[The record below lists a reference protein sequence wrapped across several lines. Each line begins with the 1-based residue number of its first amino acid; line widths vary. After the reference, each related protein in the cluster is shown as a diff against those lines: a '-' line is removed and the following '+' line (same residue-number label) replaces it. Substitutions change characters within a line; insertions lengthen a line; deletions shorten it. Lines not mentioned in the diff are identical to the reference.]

1 MANKSENRAMAAM
14 TLVGIARLAA
24 SSKLLEAKQA
34 VEYFELP
41 ARSILN
47 RTRPNM
53 PFRWTINPYRG
64 CEFGCKYCYARYTH
78 DVMELDATDFEDKIY
93 AKHASAALLRQEL
106 SRIDRKEHI
115 ALGTATDPYQPA
127 ERRFGRTRAILEVF
141 ARERGRFLGI
151 TTKSD
156 LVLRDLDLLRE
167 IARSNV
173 LGVNMTI
180 TTLDQGLAR
189 LLEPRAPRPALRLE
203 TVRRLSAAGICVSVF
218 PNPIMPGITDGEQ
231 ALDRLARAAK
241 EAGALSFGGGPLFLM
256 PSAQKVFF
264 PFLDEHYPDLA
275 PKYRETFARGAY
287 LSKAYKE
294 GLRDRV
300 QRIRDRYGLA
310 SGMIEYQP
318 ELWSGEEQGELF
330 PLQ

>member
-1 MANKSENRAMAAM
+1 MA
-14 TLVGIARLAA
+14 LVGIARLA
-24 SSKLLEAKQA
+24 SQSKLLGAKRV
-34 VEYFELP
+34 VEYFEIP

-47 RTRPNM
+47 RTKPNM

-64 CEFGCKYCYARYTH
+64 CEFGCKYCFARYTH
-78 DVMELDATDFEDKIY
+78 EFMELDVTEFEDKIY
-93 AKHASAALLRQEL
+93 AKQAAAELLRQEL

-156 LVLRDLDLLRE
+156 LVLRDIDLLRE
-167 IARSNV
+167 IARANV
-173 LGVNMTI
+173 LGVNLTI
-180 TTLDQGLAR
+180 TTLDEKLAR

-203 TVRRLSAAGICVSVF
+203 TVRRLRAAGICVSVF
-218 PNPIMPGITDGEQ
+218 PNPIMPGITDGERS
-231 ALDRLARAAK
+231 LDRLARAAR

-264 PFLDEHYPDLA
+264 PFLERHFPDLA
-275 PKYRETFARGAY
+275 PKYRAAFARGAY
-287 LSKAYKE
+287 LSKAYKDA
-294 GLRDRV
+294 LRERV
-300 QRIRDRYGLA
+300 ERIRERYGLA